1 MTSIATRKQARR
13 FFGTMGAA
21 MRRTSRWLD
30 TRQNERA
37 DVVIRRTYS
46 IFSVPADARMW
57 RADGALAEWI

>member
-30 TRQNERA
+30 TRQSERA
-37 DVVIRRTYS
+37 DLVVRRTYS
-46 IFSVPADARMW
+46 VFAVPADARMA
-57 RADGALAEWI
+57 RGN

>member
-21 MRRTSRWLD
+21 MRRTSRWLE

-37 DVVIRRTYS
+37 ELAIRRTYS
-46 IFSVPADARMW
+46 VFSVPADARMW
-57 RADGALAEWI
+57 RG